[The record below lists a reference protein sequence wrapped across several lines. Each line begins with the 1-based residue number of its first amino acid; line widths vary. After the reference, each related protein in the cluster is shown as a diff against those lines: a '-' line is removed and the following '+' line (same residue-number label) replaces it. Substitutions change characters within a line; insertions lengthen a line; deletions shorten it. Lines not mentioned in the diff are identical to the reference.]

1 MPTTSS
7 ASSGQKSSMVITK
20 EFLVGLLAIAIG
32 AYNLY
37 FFYMQKAK
45 TMNPIISLEITHTIA
60 DIILV
65 IAGLIL
71 WITAY
76 KLWRFKWHS
85 RGLF

>member
-1 MPTTSS
+1 MATQKH
-7 ASSGQKSSMVITK
+7 SGGGSTRRMVITK
-20 EFLVGLLAIAIG
+20 EFLIGLLAIVIG
-32 AYNLY
+32 GYNLY
-37 FFYMQKAK
+37 YLYTHK
-45 TMNPIISLEITHTIA
+45 TPIIKLDVTHSVA

>member
-1 MPTTSS
+1 MPTQPHSP
-7 ASSGQKSSMVITK
+7 SGQKSSMVITK
-20 EFLVGLLAIAIG
+20 EFLVGLAAIAIG

-37 FFYMQKAK
+37 FFYLQKAK
-45 TMNPIISLEITHTIA
+45 TIKPIISLDITHSIA